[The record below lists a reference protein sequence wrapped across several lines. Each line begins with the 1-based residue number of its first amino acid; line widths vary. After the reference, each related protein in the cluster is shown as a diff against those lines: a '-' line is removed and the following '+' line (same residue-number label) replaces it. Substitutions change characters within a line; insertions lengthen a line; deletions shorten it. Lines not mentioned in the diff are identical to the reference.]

1 MQKPKIITML
11 QKLFTFCL
19 IFCLLLNSKTHAQ
32 IVKSTDQK
40 SPEISFAKVSID
52 ELASTQYDF
61 YKLDSIKFDKNIA
74 AVILYEKGISYYD
87 FSAYSMKLV
96 HEKHVRIKILSNDA
110 AIWTKFEIPTYKPK
124 SSQQNESIE
133 TLEGYT
139 HILKDGKIIRHKLEA
154 QDVFTTKVS
163 KDVELTRFAMPFCE
177 VGAVIEYRYKMT
189 SDYIFNLQG
198 WEFQKAIPVLWSEYE
213 IKIPDY
219 FSYTQFLQGYEN
231 FVVENKVDGLDYFTF
246 NQRMETT
253 SVTTYKWAMKN
264 VPAFKS
270 MIFMENPAANIAR
283 MDFVLDSFKFPMMS
297 KRETTPTTWEAIYA
311 AIKKDEKII
320 DFVKKTS
327 ELKEIVQKLTSTTV
341 GETAKMK
348 VLFNYVKTTIKY
360 NGELGRNP
368 SVKNPEKILE
378 AKKGNFADINLLL
391 VAMLKQADLQA
402 NPLVLAGKETG
413 IANPKYPIFN
423 QLNSTIA
430 TVTADGVLYYLD
442 ATQPFTTPSM
452 LPLRC
457 LNGNGLLLTNTPES
471 MQNLR
476 LVPEVESRKIIR
488 GNLSINVPENIT
500 NNNLTSDIIGNMRVE
515 ESGYIA
521 LGSREILQNQSKEI
535 FIQKS
540 LTAEGEG
547 VGMEN
552 LTIINDTLPDNNLL
566 ASVNITAYNK
576 VVILPN
582 SNKTKQEISFYP
594 MLCLHEKLNPF
605 IEKNRKFPVDFVF
618 PFIEDYRITYT
629 IPTGYKIKTMP
640 TDGDFT
646 LANGEITY
654 RYAITQS
661 NNQNTNQITIT
672 HLLSV
677 STSKILPKNYAELQG
692 FWDKIVQKH
701 AEKIV
706 LEK

>member
-1 MQKPKIITML
+1 ML

-19 IFCLLLNSKTHAQ
+19 IFCLFLHLKTHAQ
-32 IVKSTDQK
+32 IVKSSDQK
-40 SPEISFAKVSID
+40 SPEIMFGKVSVE
-52 ELASTQYDF
+52 ELATTQDNF
-61 YKLDSIKFDKNIA
+61 NQLDSNKFDKNTV

-124 SSQQNESIE
+124 NSQQNESIE

-154 QDVFTTKVS
+154 QDVFTTRIS

-177 VGAVIEYRYKMT
+177 VGAIIEYRYKMT

-246 NQRMETT
+246 NQRIETT
-253 SVTTYKWAMKN
+253 NVTTYKWAMKN
-264 VPAFKS
+264 VPAFKPVV
-270 MIFMENPAANIAR
+270 FMENPAANIAR
-283 MDFVLDSFKFPMMS
+283 MDFVLDSFKFPAMS
-297 KRETTPTTWEAIYA
+297 KRETTPTTWETIYA
-311 AIKKDEKII
+311 AIKKDEKIV

-327 ELKEIVQKLTSTTV
+327 GLKEIVQKLTSTTV

-348 VLFNYVKTTIKY
+348 TLFNYVKKTIKY
-360 NGELGRNP
+360 NGELSRNP
-368 SVKNPEKILE
+368 SAKNPEKVLE
-378 AKKGNFADINLLL
+378 TKEGNFADINLLL

-413 IANPKYPIFN
+413 VANPKYPIFN
-423 QLNSTIA
+423 RLNSTIA
-430 TVTADGVLYYLD
+430 TVTADGTLYYLD
-442 ATQPFTTPSM
+442 ATQTFTTLSM

-457 LNGNGLLLTNTPES
+457 LNGNGLLMTNTPES

-488 GNLSINVPENIT
+488 GNLSINIPENMK
-500 NNNLTSDIIGNMRVE
+500 NNAVSSNSYDILGNMSVE

-552 LTIINDTLPDNNLL
+552 LTITNDTLPDNNLL
-566 ASVNITAYNK
+566 ASVDITAYNK
-576 VVILPN
+576 VTILPN

-594 MLCLHEKLNPF
+594 MLCLHEKVNPF
-605 IEKNRKFPVDFVF
+605 VEKNRKFPIDFVF

-629 IPTGYKIKTMP
+629 IPTGYKIKTIP
-640 TDGDFT
+640 KDGDFA

-654 RYAITQS
+654 RYSITQS
-661 NNQNTNQITIT
+661 NNQITIT
-672 HLLSV
+672 HVLSV
-677 STSKILPKNYAELQG
+677 STSKILPKNYTELQS